1 MDSHHLKRRLVFYLL
16 GAKEDSSL
24 QPDGFVEGRPFGP
37 VAAKVL
43 RHAVIEIE
51 GNSNIVTI
59 IL

>member
-1 MDSHHLKRRLVFYLL
+1 
-16 GAKEDSSL
+16 
-24 QPDGFVEGRPFGP
+24 VEGRPFGP